1 MKLRIGTRRS
11 ALALWQANHVAA
23 LLRSREPGL
32 EVELVEIVTKGDKI
46 LDSPLAKV
54 GGKGLFVKEIEEQ
67 LLDGRVDL
75 AVHSLKDM
83 PAELPEGL
91 VLGCVPEREDPRDAF
106 VSAKYERLEDLP
118 PGARLGTSS
127 LRRAAQLKA
136 WRQDLEI
143 VSIRGNVQTRIRR
156 IDEEL
161 DGGILA
167 AAGLKRLGLEA
178 RIREIIGTDR
188 MLPAVGQGAL
198 AIEIRDGDGPV
209 GARVGAL
216 EDRQTRF
223 AVACERAFLRR
234 LGGGCQ
240 VPIAAYAT
248 VDGDRLSFRG
258 LVAEP
263 DGTRILTYQD
273 TITFESIADVEGL
286 GTLAAE
292 RVITQGAAELL
303 ARVYHPGGIPES

>member
-23 LLRSREPGL
+23 LLKAREPAL
-32 EVELVEIVTKGDKI
+32 EVELVEIVTRGDKI

-67 LLDGRVDL
+67 LLGGEVDL

-91 VLGCVPEREDPRDAF
+91 VLGSIPEREDPRDAF
-106 VSAKYERLEDLP
+106 VSARFKRLEELP
-118 PGARLGTSS
+118 RGARLGTSS

-143 VSIRGNVQTRIRR
+143 VSIRGNVQTRIRK

-178 RIREIIGTDR
+178 RIAELLGPER

-198 AIEIRDGDGPV
+198 ALEIRAGDRNVQP
-209 GARVGAL
+209 RVEAL
-216 EDRQTRF
+216 EDRSTRI

-248 VDGDRLSFRG
+248 VDGNRLAFRG
-258 LVAEP
+258 LVGEP
-263 DGTRILTYQD
+263 DGTRTLTYAD
-273 TITFESIADVEGL
+273 TIDFGSVEDVERL
-286 GTLAAE
+286 GTEAAE
-292 RVITQGAAELL
+292 RIIAQGGAELL
-303 ARVYHPGGIPES
+303 ARVYSPGGVPES